1 MLYYSTNL
9 RLILLYLFAC
19 SDYKAEYIKLREAKL
34 TEEAK
39 MKENKLAAIAK
50 SKGEGSEVHLGGFVE
65 EVNNK

>member
-1 MLYYSTNL
+1 M
-9 RLILLYLFAC
+9 FAC